1 MNNIDQNKRMKKNKK
16 PFESPLVV
24 QSVAVLLEEGLLQGP
39 SSLGSLQATGHEVE
53 EHDAFVN
60 SAWD

>member
-1 MNNIDQNKRMKKNKK
+1 MNMTKNKK
-16 PFESPLVV
+16 PFASPRVI
-24 QSVAVLLEEGLLQGP
+24 QAVTIRLETDLLQGP

-53 EHDAFVN
+53 EHEAFVN

>member
-1 MNNIDQNKRMKKNKK
+1 MNMTKNKK
-16 PFESPLVV
+16 PFASPRVIQAVMV
-24 QSVAVLLEEGLLQGP
+24 QLETDLLQGP
-39 SSLGSLQATGHEVE
+39 ASLGSLQATGHEVE

>member
-1 MNNIDQNKRMKKNKK
+1 MNMTKYKK
-16 PFESPLVV
+16 PFESPLGV
-24 QSVAVLLEEGLLQGP
+24 QTVAVLLEEGLLQGP